1 MVKISDK
8 QELQQ
13 IAFNHLLDIIF
24 KVFIKLNKKCT
35 AKPYS
40 FSVNKTT
47 LLSDNLLRITRY
59 PLEIML
65 KKELW
70 QLMKKW
76 KWKTTI
82 RY

>member
-13 IAFNHLLDIIF
+13 TAFNHLLDIIF
-24 KVFIKLNKKCT
+24 KVFIKLNIKCT

-40 FSVNKTT
+40 FLVNKTT

-59 PLEIML
+59 LLEIML
-65 KKELW
+65 KKEL
-70 QLMKKW
+70 
-76 KWKTTI
+76 
-82 RY
+82 

>member
-35 AKPYS
+35 AKLYS
-40 FSVNKTT
+40 FLVNETT

-59 PLEIML
+59 LLEIML

-70 QLMKKW
+70 QLMK
-76 KWKTTI
+76 
-82 RY
+82 